1 MTVAE
6 APRRRAVSVAS
17 LPVLGWMA
25 LASMSPA
32 AAQTPDPPSA
42 GFHHVHLNVVDPDRS
57 AAFYTGAFEKTRRTK
72 VAGWDAVRSE
82 NIFLLFNKVEARA
95 PAEWTTGIWH
105 FGWNSVDV
113 IADHRRLAAQGIPFF
128 RVPPPSGH
136 MWAPDG
142 NDVEIAPGSPRSG
155 GSALDAFNHVHLM
168 SAAPL
173 CAGEWYQEMLGLAH
187 VASRP
192 AEPVEDCN
200 VPFGPRR
207 DPGDQIHEP
216 SVRLLMDDI
225 VLFIYPDQT
234 PERRPVTSR
243 GHLLDH
249 FAVTYPDVPAA
260 LARLEARGVTV
271 LEGVH
276 KFGDSDRRA
285 AMIEGPDAVAI
296 ELVEP

>member
-1 MTVAE
+1 M
-6 APRRRAVSVAS
+6 
-17 LPVLGWMA
+17 LLGLCTA
-25 LASMSPA
+25 FGGMSPA
-32 AAQTPDPPSA
+32 AARAQDPQQPSA
-42 GFHHVHLNVVDPDRS
+42 GFHHVHLNVVDPQRS
-57 AAFYTGAFEKTRRTK
+57 IAFYTGAFEQTRRAT
-72 VAGWDAVRSE
+72 VAGWAAVRSE
-82 NIFLLFNKVEARA
+82 NIFLLFDQVDSPA
-95 PAEWTTGIWH
+95 PAEWTTAIWH

-173 CAGEWYQEMLGLAH
+173 CAGAWYQQMLGLRHAG
-187 VASRP
+187 SRP
-192 AEPVEDCN
+192 AEPVEDCD

-207 DPGDQIHEP
+207 DPGNQIHLP
-216 SVRLLMDDI
+216 NIRLLMDDI
-225 VLFIYPDQT
+225 VLFIYPNQT
-234 PERRPVTSR
+234 PERRPAASR

-249 FAVTYPDVPAA
+249 IALTYPDVPAA
-260 LARLEARGVTV
+260 LARLEAQGVKV

-276 KFGDSDRRA
+276 QFGDTDRRA

>member
-1 MTVAE
+1 MTLGE
-6 APRRRAVSVAS
+6 APGRGAVVVA
-17 LPVLGWMA
+17 VCIA
-25 LASMSPA
+25 FAVVSPSETYPQD
-32 AAQTPDPPSA
+32 AQPPSA

-57 AAFYTGAFEKTRRTK
+57 AAFYTGAFEKTRRANI
-72 VAGWDAVRSE
+72 AGWDGVQSE
-82 NIFLLFNKVEARA
+82 NIFLLFNRVDSPAS
-95 PAEWTTGIWH
+95 AEWTTAIWH

-113 IADHRRLAAQGIPFF
+113 IADHRRLAAKGIEFF

-142 NDVEIAPGSPRSG
+142 NDVEIAPGSRRSG

-173 CAGEWYQEMLGLAH
+173 CAGEWYQEMLGLTH
-187 VASRP
+187 LGSRP
-192 AEPVEDCN
+192 AEPVDDCD

-207 DPGDQIHEP
+207 DPGNQIHQP
-216 SVRLLMDDI
+216 NVRLLMDDI

-234 PERRPVTSR
+234 PETKPVASR

-249 FAVTYPDVPAA
+249 IALTYPDVPAA
-260 LARLEARGVTV
+260 LARLEAQGVRV
-271 LEGVH
+271 IEGVH
-276 KFGDSDRRA
+276 RFGDTDRRA
-285 AMIEGPDAVAI
+285 AMIEGPDAIAI